1 MVVPKI
7 RIAYIVA
14 LVVLGVLVG
23 FTVFKPMVTDREYSE
38 IQQAQLLETQ
48 DEWIIQFNIINHE
61 GKDINYTINVL
72 VNSQSYSEDILV
84 LDGRVFAYIHHIRRD
99 MMSESKVS
107 FTIYKEGET
116 TPFEKVTYYLE

>member
-1 MVVPKI
+1 MPRLKI
-7 RIAYIVA
+7 VYILS
-14 LVVLGVLVG
+14 LVILIVLIV
-23 FTVFKPMVTDREYSE
+23 FTVFKPMVTGGEYSE
-38 IQQAQLLETQ
+38 VQGAQLLETE